1 MSDPVSVAL
10 VGGDT
15 PQGAEFL
22 RLALAH
28 PGLNVTGVSARAQ
41 AGQPIAEL
49 YPTLRAVTRL
59 SFRAAAG
66 LEEADVLVLADTAE
80 GGPQEGTRLT
90 LDLTGRRVAEAL
102 TPGSGWVYG
111 LPERTRGALRGA
123 TRVAVPGDLT
133 TAAVLTL
140 APLLEQ
146 GVLLPRGLRLTELRG
161 APAPA
166 FAVGHA
172 QAGEIAR
179 ALPGRF
185 GLEFTAAGLP
195 GLAGLLLLA
204 EAWVPDGYS
213 DRDVWSAYR
222 EAYAGEAFVR
232 LLPGDAPDPARL
244 RGTPFI
250 ELGTSLDLDS
260 GRVLLTAALD
270 PRGRG
275 GAGQALQSL
284 NLALGWPEGTG
295 LGFSGLLP

>member
-1 MSDPVSVAL
+1 MSERVSVAL

-22 RLALAH
+22 RMALAH
-28 PGLNVTGVSARAQ
+28 PYLEVTGVSARAHI
-41 AGQPIAEL
+41 GHPVAEV
-49 YPTLRAVTRL
+49 YPTLRGVTRL
-59 SFRAAAG
+59 GFRAASDLG
-66 LEEADVLVLADTAE
+66 EADVLVLADAVE
-80 GGPQEGTRLT
+80 DGPTEGTRLT
-90 LDLTGRRVAEAL
+90 LDLTGHRVAEAL

-111 LPERTRGALRGA
+111 LPERMRSALRGTA
-123 TRVAVPGDLT
+123 RVAAPGDLA

-140 APLLEQ
+140 APLLER

-161 APAPA
+161 ASVSA
-166 FAVGHA
+166 FAVGHD
-172 QAGEIAR
+172 QAEEIAR

-185 GLEFTAAGLP
+185 PLEFTAAGLP
-195 GLAGLLLLA
+195 GMAGLLLLA

-222 EAYAGEAFVR
+222 EAYAGETFVR
-232 LLPGDAPDPARL
+232 LLPGDTPDPARL

-260 GRVLLTAALD
+260 GRVLLAAALD

-284 NLALGWPEGTG
+284 NLTLGWPEGTG
-295 LGFSGLLP
+295 LGFTGLLP

>member
-1 MSDPVSVAL
+1 MSEKVSVAL
-10 VGGDT
+10 LGGDT

-22 RLALAH
+22 RLALGH
-28 PGLNVTGVSARAQ
+28 PRLEVTGVSARAP
-41 AGQPIAEL
+41 ARQPVAER
-49 YPTLRAVTRL
+49 YPTLRGVTRL
-59 SFRAAAG
+59 SLCAAAELG
-66 LEEADVLVLADTAE
+66 GADVLVLADTAE
-80 GGPQEGTRLT
+80 DGPQEGTRLT
-90 LDLTGRRVAEAL
+90 LDLTRRRVTEAL

-111 LPERTRGALRGA
+111 LPERTRSALRGA
-123 TRVAVPGDLT
+123 TRVAAPGDLA

-140 APLLEQ
+140 APLLER

-161 APAPA
+161 ASAPA
-166 FAVGHA
+166 FGVGHD
-172 QAGEIAR
+172 QAAEIAR

-185 GLEFTAAGLP
+185 PLEFTAARLP
-195 GLAGLLLLA
+195 GLSGLLLLA

-232 LLPGDAPDPARL
+232 LLPGGPPDPARL
-244 RGTPFI
+244 RGTPFL
-250 ELGTSLDLDS
+250 ELGATLDLDS

-284 NLALGWPEGTG
+284 NLALGWPEGKG
-295 LGFSGLLP
+295 LSFSGLLP

>member
-1 MSDPVSVAL
+1 MSERVSVAL

-28 PGLNVTGVSARAQ
+28 PGLEVTGVSARTH
-41 AGQPIAEL
+41 AGQPVAEA
-49 YPTLRAVTRL
+49 YPTLRGVTRL
-59 SFRAAAG
+59 GFRAAADLG
-66 LEEADVLVLADTAE
+66 EADVLVLADAVE
-80 GGPQEGTRLT
+80 DGPTEGTRLT

-102 TPGSGWVYG
+102 TPGAGWVYG
-111 LPERTRGALRGA
+111 LPERMRSALRGA
-123 TRVAVPGDLT
+123 TRVAAPGDIA

-140 APLLEQ
+140 APLLER

-161 APAPA
+161 SSTPA
-166 FAVGHA
+166 FAVGHD
-172 QAGEIAR
+172 QADEIAR

-185 GLEFTAAGLP
+185 PLEFTAAHLP
-195 GLAGLLLLA
+195 GLTGLLLLA

-232 LLPGDAPDPARL
+232 LLPGDTPDPDRL

-250 ELGTSLDLDS
+250 ELGTSLALDS

-284 NLALGWPEGTG
+284 NLALGQPEGTG
-295 LGFSGLLP
+295 LDFTGLLP